1 MADQISYL
9 TLTGGTPVLAA
20 DGQELG
26 TVEHVLSDPSLDLF
40 DGIVVKTTLGRRF
53 VEADSVEAITEDAV
67 RTSVASVDE
76 LLKPQGDAVLEAD
89 PDEYAEGLT
98 GWFGRMF
105 LREHWVRDRPEDT
118 DE

>member
-53 VEADSVEAITEDAV
+53 VEADSVKAITEDAV